1 MTTSS
6 KTNKMNIS
14 KKKKEKLTK
23 EEKRE
28 LVQLLVDDLEDLT
41 LAGAS
46 VEALDRVDRMIAKL
60 K

>member
-1 MTTSS
+1 
-6 KTNKMNIS
+6 MNIS